1 MFAPRTF
8 AAYIFFVMFNGS
20 NQTLNI
26 PMKTNFYI
34 GSNTG
39 WQYQTTFF
47 FDYTAGRPRYI
58 DIM

>member
-8 AAYIFFVMFNGS
+8 AAYIFFVMFIGS

-47 FDYTAGRPRYI
+47 LIIQSEDPGITT
-58 DIM
+58 

>member
-1 MFAPRTF
+1 MFAPRTL
-8 AAYIFFVMFNGS
+8 AAYIFFVMFIGS

-26 PMKTNFYI
+26 PMKTDFYI

-47 FDYTAGRPRYI
+47 LIIQPEDPGITT
-58 DIM
+58 